1 MVFDTTKTDKEFLQ
15 WIHDRIVN
23 VYRESENVD
32 FLHRL
37 RAVIEESETEETEE
51 QAYTRIYKQTQELAI
66 MIACF
71 DGFAPV
77 EGETIDHN
85 STGRGANWWS
95 MAVAI
100 QEFMNC
106 HEMKDIVEG
115 YIELADYSEP
125 FVIFEDR
132 EMNKSTLI
140 VHEADYFYITPKS
153 DEDTRYLYHLMSE
166 GIKKV
171 RTVKFMGGEDVQT
184 LRLELRGVNC
194 ETQEFKFEIVSRRI
208 HTRGV

>member
-100 QEFMNC
+100 QEFMNG
-106 HEMKDIVEG
+106 HEMQDIIDWVDESTEPEVKEDYVLFADRKLHPDTLTRHESDCLFITAKEG
-115 YIELADYSEP
+115 
-125 FVIFEDR
+125 ED
-132 EMNKSTLI
+132 
-140 VHEADYFYITPKS
+140 AQ
-153 DEDTRYLYHLMSE
+153 YLYYLMST
-166 GIKKV
+166 GLVKNRSVSIV
-171 RTVKFMGGEDVQT
+171 RNGNCQNLVVEF
-184 LRLELRGVNC
+184 RGVNC
-194 ETQEFKFEIVSRRI
+194 ETQEFKFEIVSR
-208 HTRGV
+208 